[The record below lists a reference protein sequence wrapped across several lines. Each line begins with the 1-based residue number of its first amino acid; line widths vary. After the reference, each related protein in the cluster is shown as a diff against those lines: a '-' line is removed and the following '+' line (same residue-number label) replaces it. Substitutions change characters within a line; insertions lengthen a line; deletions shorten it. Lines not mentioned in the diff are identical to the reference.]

1 MNILEVRKEF
11 RKIVTTS
18 LWADEVE
25 EILPEF
31 TRSINEL
38 DLNNFREM
46 SSVAYEKAGAK
57 NAINLMK
64 AVSLAVGECLGKEL
78 KNAKHR
84 LSRAEEQIVRNYC
97 NQSYTDVNEMLL
109 GYGERDPKTF
119 QFISDLDYI
128 LDVHSQE
135 FTGTLFRSMQLTR
148 DQLENLNGE
157 FEFKNYVS
165 TSVTPAII
173 YGNWLGNAAYEFI
186 PQKEI
191 DEVFETN
198 TFELDTV
205 ETLFIIECNDVPVMN
220 TAPFS
225 FNPMEC
231 EYLLSRG
238 TTVKI
243 NSVKEINGKRRKQII
258 VKCEVML

>member
-31 TRSINEL
+31 TRLINRL
-38 DLNNFREM
+38 DIHNFREM
-46 SSVAYEKAGAK
+46 SSVAYEKAGAA
-57 NAINLMK
+57 NAINLIK
-64 AVSLAVGECLGKEL
+64 AVSLAVGECLARDMKKE
-78 KNAKHR
+78 KHE
-84 LSRAEEQIVRNYC
+84 LSDREANIICDYC
-97 NQSYTDVNEMLL
+97 NQRYVSVNEYLL
-109 GYGERDPKTF
+109 GYGERDPETVSF
-119 QFISDLDYI
+119 VTTLDYI
-128 LDVHSQE
+128 LDEHSRK
-135 FTGTLFRSMQLTR
+135 FTGTLFRSMQLSS

-165 TSVTPAII
+165 TSVTPAIL

-191 DEVFETN
+191 DEAFETN
-198 TFELDTV
+198 TFQLDTV
-205 ETLFIIECNDVPVMN
+205 DTLFIIDCVDVPVMN
-220 TAPFS
+220 TTPFS

-258 VKCEVML
+258 VKCEVVL